1 VLLKDINIK
10 VEEKVRQSNQKIIM
24 GMYQNMIYA
33 HNSFCGCNYCK
44 VLNEYVLEKKN
55 FSSYKKWLNGSESDF
70 LGSDMVPLRIKLFKL
85 KIEELKSL
93 KDKLKKID

>member
-1 VLLKDINIK
+1 
-10 VEEKVRQSNQKIIM
+10 
-24 GMYQNMIYA
+24 MYQNMIYA
-33 HNSFCGCNYCK
+33 HNSFCGCNYCN

-55 FSSYKKWLNGSESDF
+55 FSSYKKWLNGPDF
-70 LGSDMVPLRIKLFKL
+70 VDNNMVPLRIKLFKF